1 MGKYFSAFLTRLT
14 VFLEF
19 FISIML
25 AVGIILLCARLAGS
39 LIHIPDLDVYP
50 NYDDLLAACFEL
62 IIGVGLIR
70 MMCYHT
76 PDTVFEV
83 LLFAIARQI
92 IIDHTSALSSLIG
105 VAAIAVLFA
114 TRKYLFFGYDMLE
127 KNIFRGSSRVRVV
140 NKVMG
145 CHLPYTSDSDTL
157 ESAFCAKAEAE
168 DITPRE
174 DACVYFEDAGLRIT
188 KMRDGKIKRIEV
200 IHAIH

>member
-62 IIGVGLIR
+62 IIGVELIR
-70 MMCYHT
+70 MMCYT
-76 PDTVFEV
+76 PPDTVFEV

-92 IIDHTSALSSLIG
+92 IIDHTSALSSLNRRG
-105 VAAIAVLFA
+105 GHRRPVRHKEVSLLRLRHA
-114 TRKYLFFGYDMLE
+114 GE
-127 KNIFRGSSRVRVV
+127 KHIPGL
-140 NKVMG
+140 
-145 CHLPYTSDSDTL
+145 LPGAGRQQGHGL
-157 ESAFCAKAEAE
+157 PSALH
-168 DITPRE
+168 IR
-174 DACVYFEDAGLRIT
+174 LRHPGI
-188 KMRDGKIKRIEV
+188 RLLRQG
-200 IHAIH
+200 